1 LESSGDNADM
11 VQMQLGSTASASTD
25 YYYYD
30 DSDGQ
35 KWLANMSFSIAGL
48 DYAKI
53 MASGP
58 LHFGVLWN
66 IKSEIASGLGVPFE
80 NVSIFLS
87 DAGNLNIAAVVVG
100 PWMTKLD
107 PTPADIDIHLL
118 DRIKAIPDIDSAK
131 TDGFTA
137 DLRLSVSTRRHDDGL
152 WTTTTTTTSDGRRRR
167 SPATH
172 SPTAAP
178 AMCMT
183 PYMGN
188 NVVPGGQNTAAGVAV
203 AFSCADDTAGKNTKY
218 PLTGKV
224 TCVAGAAGS
233 ASWGPYTSGGTD
245 VTNWGCGADH
255 DCWELP
261 WFQFPTAGGQKV
273 YPQADGLFKV
283 GPVPGA
289 VTAPFPPVAKG
300 GTWCGTHAAQ
310 TCCATS
316 TNVLWI
322 DIVAGTPKL
331 VDATMWPTC
340 AATGG
345 DYTDKSVQI
354 APTAWAAK
362 GTNTAHS
369 WVCKAPR

>member
-1 LESSGDNADM
+1 M
-11 VQMQLGSTASASTD
+11 VQVQLGSESSALNA

-107 PTPADIDIHLL
+107 PTPADIDVHLL

-178 AMCMT
+178 AMCT
-183 PYMGN
+183 APYTGQ
-188 NVVPGGQNTAAGVAV
+188 NVIPGGQNTASNTAL
-203 AFSCADDTAGKNTKY
+203 AFSCREDVAGKNTKY
-218 PLTGKV
+218 PLSGKV
-224 TCVAGAAGS
+224 EC
-233 ASWGPYTSGGTD
+233 YTSGATGKWRAYSSGSTND
-245 VTNWGCGADH
+245 ITNWGCGAQY

-261 WFQFPTAGGQKV
+261 TFKFLAPGTATGEVKPLYNNAFKYDTVSKGSVAVPFPSVAANGKWCTNTFECCTGNTATPAVVLKKQKGTTTTV
-273 YPQADGLFKV
+273 GADYADIADGSL
-283 GPVPGA
+283 PTCHA
-289 VTAPFPPVAKG
+289 TS
-300 GTWCGTHAAQ
+300 GTW
-310 TCCATS
+310 
-316 TNVLWI
+316 
-322 DIVAGTPKL
+322 
-331 VDATMWPTC
+331 VDTTRPVNNANDW
-340 AATGG
+340 
-345 DYTDKSVQI
+345 K
-354 APTAWAAK
+354 
-362 GTNTAHS
+362 
-369 WVCKAPR
+369 WVCSAT

>member
-1 LESSGDNADM
+1 MVQVQFGSESSALSG
-11 VQMQLGSTASASTD
+11 

-131 TDGFTA
+131 TTGFTA

-172 SPTAAP
+172 SPTTAP
-178 AMCMT
+178 AMCLV
-183 PYMGN
+183 PYTGQ
-188 NVVPGGQNTAAGVAV
+188 NVNPGGQNTAAGTAV
-203 AFSCADDTAGKNTKY
+203 KFSCTVDVAGKNTKY
-218 PLTGKV
+218 PATGQV
-224 TCVAGAAGS
+224 ECVGLNSWAPYSSGS
-233 ASWGPYTSGGTD
+233 D
-245 VTNWGCGADH
+245 VTNWGCGGED

-261 WFQFPTAGGQKV
+261 HFKMGSGADAETKPLASDSSFNNQILTPPFDPTKKGAV
-273 YPQADGLFKV
+273 YCADASCCADPTTTVLKA
-283 GPVPGA
+283 GPVGNLQ
-289 VTAPFPPVAKG
+289 PF
-300 GTWCGTHAAQ
+300 T
-310 TCCATS
+310 
-316 TNVLWI
+316 
-322 DIVAGTPKL
+322 
-331 VDATMWPTC
+331 PTC
-340 AATGG
+340 ETTA
-345 DYTDKSVQI
+345 DKSGQFVSGGL
-354 APTAWAAK
+354 PEPNNNAWVWKCA
-362 GTNTAHS
+362 
-369 WVCKAPR
+369 

>member
-1 LESSGDNADM
+1 LELAGDNADM
-11 VQMQLGSTASASTD
+11 VQMQLGSEASALAD

-183 PYMGN
+183 PYTGQ

-203 AFSCADDTAGKNTKY
+203 AFSCSDDVAGKNTKY

-224 TCVAGAAGS
+224 SCVAGAAGS
-233 ASWGPYTSGGTD
+233 ASWAPYSSGGTD

-261 WFQFPTAGGQKV
+261 WFAHAASGGIKV
-273 YPQADGLFKV
+273 YPLKDGNFKV
-283 GPVPGA
+283 DTVSPGSVVP
-289 VTAPFPPVAKG
+289 PFPSVPKS
-300 GTWCGTHAAQ
+300 GTWCGTTATNTCCVSGSLKLAKNGGATNLVTAAQ
-310 TCCATS
+310 
-316 TNVLWI
+316 
-322 DIVAGTPKL
+322 
-331 VDATMWPTC
+331 WPTC
-340 AATGG
+340 SATGG
-345 DYTDKSVQI
+345 EYQDLTSAGVDSY
-354 APTAWAAK
+354 AAVGQANSWK
-362 GTNTAHS
+362 
-369 WVCKAPR
+369 WVCS

>member
-1 LESSGDNADM
+1 MLQ
-11 VQMQLGSTASASTD
+11 VQMGSKSAAQSS

-107 PTPADIDIHLL
+107 PTPADIDVHLL

-172 SPTAAP
+172 QPTAAP
-178 AMCMT
+178 AMCT
-183 PYMGN
+183 APYTGQ
-188 NVVPGGQNTAAGVAV
+188 NVIPGGQNTASGTAL
-203 AFSCADDTAGKNTKY
+203 AFSCREDVTGKNTKY
-218 PLTGKV
+218 PLSGKV
-224 TCVAGAAGS
+224 EC
-233 ASWGPYTSGGTD
+233 YTSGATGKWRAYSSGSTSD
-245 VTNWGCGADH
+245 VTNWGCGAQY

-261 WFQFPTAGGQKV
+261 TLEVAAGVAAAGEKKPLYSNGFKYDTVSKGSVAVPFPSVPAGGRWC
-273 YPQADGLFKV
+273 ANTFECCS
-283 GPVPGA
+283 
-289 VTAPFPPVAKG
+289 TA
-300 GTWCGTHAAQ
+300 
-310 TCCATS
+310 
-316 TNVLWI
+316 TNVLKI
-322 DIVAGTPKL
+322 QKGTSTAGADIVAITSGTEPL
-331 VDATMWPTC
+331 CDTTSGLFT
-340 AATGG
+340 AATRP
-345 DYTDKSVQI
+345 DV
-354 APTAWAAK
+354 TADTWDWKCLA
-362 GTNTAHS
+362 
-369 WVCKAPR
+369 

>member
-1 LESSGDNADM
+1 
-11 VQMQLGSTASASTD
+11 
-25 YYYYD
+25 
-30 DSDGQ
+30 
-35 KWLANMSFSIAGL
+35 L

-183 PYMGN
+183 PYTGQ
-188 NVVPGGQNTAAGVAV
+188 NVVPGGQNTASGVAV
-203 AFSCADDTAGKNTKY
+203 AFSCANDVAGKNTKY

-224 TCVAGAAGS
+224 SCVAGAAGS
-233 ASWGPYTSGGTD
+233 ASWAPYSSGGTD
-245 VTNWGCGADH
+245 VTNWGCGADN

-261 WFQFPTAGGQKV
+261 WFAHVATGAIKV
-273 YPQADGLFKV
+273 YPLKDGGFKV
-283 GPVPGA
+283 DTVSPGS
-289 VTAPFPPVAKG
+289 VMPPFPSVAKA
-300 GTWCGTHAAQ
+300 TNWCPSS
-310 TCCATS
+310 TCCATTGQTLKLS
-316 TNVLWI
+316 KQGAAAP
-322 DIVAGTPKL
+322 VAVTAAQWPK
-331 VDATMWPTC
+331 C

-345 DYTDKSVQI
+345 DYEDLT
-354 APTAWAAK
+354 TAAVDSYAAV
-362 GTNTAHS
+362 GSAGAWS
-369 WVCKAPR
+369 WKCAA

>member
-1 LESSGDNADM
+1 LELAGDNADM
-11 VQMQLGSTASASTD
+11 VQMQLGSDSAALAD

-178 AMCMT
+178 ALCTT
-183 PYMGN
+183 PYTGQ
-188 NVVPGGQNTAAGVAV
+188 NVIAGGQNTAAGIAV
-203 AFSCADDTAGKNTKY
+203 AFTCAADVTGKNTKY

-224 TCVAGAAGS
+224 ECYSSSGVGK
-233 ASWGPYTSGGTD
+233 WRPYSSGNVGTD
-245 VTNWGCGADH
+245 VNNWGCGADD

-261 WFQFPTAGGQKV
+261 AMTNANINY
-273 YPQADGLFKV
+273 YPKYSDGFKYDTV
-283 GPVPGA
+283 SPGSVA
-289 VTAPFPPVAKG
+289 PPFPSVPKST
-300 GTWCGTHAAQ
+300 TWCTASA
-310 TCCATS
+310 CCATS
-316 TNVLWI
+316 TNKLQKH
-322 DIVAGTPKL
+322 DSTATPP
-331 VDATMWPTC
+331 ATDLTTFPTC
-340 AATGG
+340 AASGG
-345 DYTDKSVQI
+345 SYMANTI
-354 APTAWAAK
+354 PTINSANWK
-362 GTNTAHS
+362 WLCGPTS
-369 WVCKAPR
+369 R